1 MTEKIEAE
9 SAEMQEKLLHGKRR
23 NEKNLHEKNLPVKP
37 AGSSKNA
44 YVTFLSCD
52 HTGLNQIWIQYV

>member
-1 MTEKIEAE
+1 MRLTEKIEAE
-9 SAEMQEKLLHGKRR
+9 SAEVQEKLLHGKRR
-23 NEKNLHEKNLPVKP
+23 NEKNLPVKP
-37 AGSSKNA
+37 AGSSKDA

>member
-9 SAEMQEKLLHGKRR
+9 SAEVQEKLLHEKHR
-23 NEKNLHEKNLPVKP
+23 NERNLPVKP